1 MTSILAV
8 LLHGDDLD
16 LIYFWSSI
24 LIVALPLTVFG
35 VIAYLVVKG
44 YRKREQGPRSTEQK
58 ASN

>member
-1 MTSILAV
+1 MNHEHI
-8 LLHGDDLD
+8 DLV
-16 LIYFWSSI
+16 YFWSSI

-44 YRKREQGPRSTEQK
+44 YRKREQGARSTEQK